1 MSQPQTQNIP
11 PIHIDGVWLPKDA
24 STIAAETDHTFWVT
38 YWVSIVFFFLV
49 IGPMVYFAFRYKRKR
64 EDERTSP
71 IDHNMK
77 IEVFWT
83 FVPTV
88 LLMWLFA
95 LGVKGY
101 ANTQIAPDGAY
112 EIKVTAQM
120 FSWNFQYPDG
130 TVSGELAV
138 PKGRPVK
145 MIMSSQD
152 VIHAFWVPEFR
163 VKQDVVPGLYT
174 TIWFE
179 ATHTLETALQCT
191 EYCGE
196 RHSGMLTKVMV
207 LEPKDFDTWIQNGG
221 TMKKLPP
228 VEWGAKLYASR
239 GCNNCHSIDGTKIQ
253 GPTFKGLW
261 AKGTENIAGGVKQ
274 KIDENY
280 IRQSILE
287 PATQV
292 VEGYP
297 NVMSSYAG
305 QLRDEDI
312 DALIA
317 WLKTVN

>member
-1 MSQPQTQNIP
+1 VSQPQNIP
-11 PIHIDGVWLPKDA
+11 PIQIDGVWMPMKA
-24 STIAAETDHTFWVT
+24 STIAAETDFAFWAV
-38 YWVSIVFFFLV
+38 YWISVGFFFLV
-49 IGPMVYFAFRYKRKR
+49 MVPMIYFAFRYKRKR
-64 EDERTSP
+64 EGERTSP

-77 IEVFWT
+77 MEVIWT
-83 FVPTV
+83 FIPTV

-101 ANTQIAPDGAY
+101 ANQQVAPDGAY

-120 FSWNFQYPDG
+120 FSWSFQYPDG

-145 MIMSSQD
+145 LIMSSQD
-152 VIHAFWVPEFR
+152 VIHSFFVPEFR

-174 TIWFE
+174 TVWFE

-196 RHSGMLTKVMV
+196 KHSGMLTKVMV
-207 LEPKDFDTWIQNGG
+207 LEPEKFDQWVQNGG
-221 TMKKLPP
+221 TTEKLPP
-228 VEWGAKLYASR
+228 VEWGAKLYSSR

-261 AKGTENIAGGVKQ
+261 AKGTETLADGSSV

-287 PATQV
+287 PSTQIV
-292 VEGYP
+292 QGYP

-305 QLRDEDI
+305 QLRDDDI
-312 DALIA
+312 DAIIA

>member
-1 MSQPQTQNIP
+1 MYQPQNIP
-11 PIHIDGVWLPKDA
+11 PIHIDGVWMPKDA

-38 YWVSIVFFFLV
+38 YWISVVFFVLV
-49 IGPMVYFAFRYKRKR
+49 IGPMVYFAFRYKRRR
-64 EDERTSP
+64 EGERTSP

-77 IEVFWT
+77 LEVFWT
-83 FVPTV
+83 FIPTV

-101 ANTQIAPDGAY
+101 ANAQIAPDGAY

-120 FSWNFQYPDG
+120 FSWSFQYPDG

-145 MIMSSQD
+145 LIMSSQD
-152 VIHAFWVPEFR
+152 VIHSFFVPEFR

-174 TIWFE
+174 TVWFE

-196 RHSGMLTKVMV
+196 KHSGMLTKVMV
-207 LEPKDFDTWIQNGG
+207 MEPEKFDQWVENGG
-221 TMKKLPP
+221 TVTKLPP
-228 VEWGAKLYASR
+228 VEWGAKLFASR
-239 GCNNCHSIDGTKIQ
+239 GCANCHSVDGTKIQ

-261 AKGTENIAGGVKQ
+261 AKGTETLSDGSSQ

-287 PATQV
+287 PSTQIV
-292 VEGYP
+292 QGYP

-305 QLRDEDI
+305 QLRDSDI
-312 DALIA
+312 DAIIA